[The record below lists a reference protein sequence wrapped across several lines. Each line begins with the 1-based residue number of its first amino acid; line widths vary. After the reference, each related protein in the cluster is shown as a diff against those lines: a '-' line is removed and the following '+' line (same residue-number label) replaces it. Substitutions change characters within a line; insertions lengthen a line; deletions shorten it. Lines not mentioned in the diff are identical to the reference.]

1 MPKLIIN
8 GRFLLQSVTGVQRV
22 ALEFCNALEDMR
34 REGFYGD
41 LDVSILC
48 PVKGDFVG
56 LPSYRTIEVRRAGRF
71 TGHAWEQLELGRL
84 AGDADLL
91 CLGNVAPV
99 ERLIRRTGRTFTMV
113 HDLSYQYFPSA
124 YSLGFRAFYSAVI
137 PLVLSRSDA
146 VFTVSETE
154 RKAILK
160 HHGKR
165 ISVDRLHAVQN
176 GAIRKGSEA
185 GVAPPLPPDQRE
197 PFVLYV
203 GSLTLRKNAPRL
215 IQACIEL
222 ARQTDL
228 DFVFI
233 GATGASFGALNISL
247 PEDLKSRF
255 HFLGQIND
263 SRVIYD
269 HLSRASLFLFP
280 SLYEASP
287 LPPIEAMAFGCPV
300 VAGRIPSLL
309 ERCGDA
315 AEFCDSEDVGSIVA
329 TALAVLNN
337 PERRLQLSRAGRE
350 RADRYSWEN
359 QVDSVL
365 TIAGYRK

>member
-1 MPKLIIN
+1 MPELIIN
-8 GRFLLQSVTGVQRV
+8 GRFLFQSVTGVQRV
-22 ALEFCNALEDMR
+22 ALEFCNALDDMR
-34 REGFYGD
+34 RDGAYGD

-48 PVKGDFVG
+48 PTNGDFVG
-56 LPSYRTIEVRRAGRF
+56 APSYRTIEVRRAGRF
-71 TGHAWEQLELGRL
+71 TGHAWEQFELGRL
-84 AGDADLL
+84 AGAADLL

-99 ERLIRRTGRTFTMV
+99 ERLIRRRGRTFTMV

-124 YSLGFRAFYSAVI
+124 YSRGFRAFYSAVI

-154 RKAILK
+154 KKAILK
-160 HHGKR
+160 HHGQR
-165 ISVDRLHAVQN
+165 ISIDRLHAVQN
-176 GAIRKGSEA
+176 GAIRKGSDT
-185 GVAPPLPPDQRE
+185 GVAPPRPPEQRE

-215 IQACIEL
+215 IHACIEL
-222 ARQTDL
+222 ARTTDL

-233 GATGASFGALNISL
+233 GATGASFGAMNISL
-247 PEDLKSRF
+247 PEDLKPRF
-255 HFLGQIND
+255 HFLGQVDDAKI
-263 SRVIYD
+263 IYD
-269 HLSRASLFLFP
+269 HFSRASLFLFP

-287 LPPIEAMAFGCPV
+287 LPPIEAMSFGCPV

-315 AEFCDSEDVGSIVA
+315 AEFCDPADVGSIVA
-329 TALAVLNN
+329 TVSAVLNN
-337 PERRLQLSRAGRE
+337 PERRLQLFRAGRE
-350 RADRYSWEN
+350 WADRYSWQK

-365 TIAGYRK
+365 AVAGHRK

>member
-1 MPKLIIN
+1 MSRSCVPSKGI
-8 GRFLLQSVTGVQRV
+8 SWVTVLSNHRGSPRW
-22 ALEFCNALEDMR
+22 
-34 REGFYGD
+34 
-41 LDVSILC
+41 
-48 PVKGDFVG
+48 
-56 LPSYRTIEVRRAGRF
+56 TF

-176 GAIRKGSEA
+176 GAIRKGSDA

-269 HLSRASLFLFP
+269 HLSRASLFCFRLSTRRRP
-280 SLYEASP
+280 YRRSRRWHLVARLSPAVYRACSSAAARPRNSAIPRTSGASSP
-287 LPPIEAMAFGCPV
+287 RPWPF
-300 VAGRIPSLL
+300 
-309 ERCGDA
+309 
-315 AEFCDSEDVGSIVA
+315 
-329 TALAVLNN
+329 
-337 PERRLQLSRAGRE
+337 
-350 RADRYSWEN
+350 
-359 QVDSVL
+359 
-365 TIAGYRK
+365 